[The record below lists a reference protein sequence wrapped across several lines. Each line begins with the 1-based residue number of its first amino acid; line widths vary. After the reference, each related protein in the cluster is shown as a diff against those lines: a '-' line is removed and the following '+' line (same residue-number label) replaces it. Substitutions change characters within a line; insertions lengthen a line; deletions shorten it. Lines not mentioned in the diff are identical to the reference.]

1 MAENEILLELKGISK
16 QFPGVKALDNVDFTL
31 RKQEVH
37 ALIGENG
44 AGKSTMMK
52 IILGSYQPTE
62 GEMFYKGQ
70 PYNPKAPIDALG
82 RGISMIH
89 QEISLTPTM
98 SVSDNVWI
106 GREDKFGNKLFV
118 NKKKQEAATRD
129 ILSKLGLEI
138 DPSTEVSR
146 LSIAQMQLV
155 EIARAVSYDSDVIIM
170 DEPTSALTDAEVERL
185 YKIIAEL
192 KEAGKSVIFISHK
205 LEEIFRICDT
215 ITVLRDGQYVG
226 QLDAKTSTKDQLVGM
241 MVGRE
246 LSNVYPKL
254 EVEIGEPVLEVE
266 NFTQPGVFE
275 NVNFTVRKGEILGFA
290 GLIGAGRTEIMRA
303 IFGVDPHK
311 SGQLRLHGKPV
322 ENRNPTEAIQ
332 NKFSMITEDR
342 LHSGAVHGLP
352 VRFNASI
359 AYLDKI
365 TKGGMVN
372 RKQEKADVLD
382 MVGKMAIKVADLEG
396 SIDQLSGGN
405 QQKVILAKWLLTEPE
420 ILIMDEP
427 TRGIDVGAKAE
438 IYKLMGQLA
447 QQGKAI
453 IMISSELPELMG
465 VSDRIMVVRGGKIV
479 GEFER
484 GEFSQERIM
493 SCAFG
498 VEE

>member
-1 MAENEILLELKGISK
+1 MAEKEILLQLKGITK
-16 QFPGVKALDNVDFTL
+16 TFPGVKALNQVDFSL

-62 GEMFYKGQ
+62 GEMIFKGE
-70 PYNPKAPIDALG
+70 PYAPKAPIDAL
-82 RGISMIH
+82 RKGISMIH
-89 QEISLTPTM
+89 QEISLTSTM

-106 GREDKFGNKLFV
+106 GRESKFGSKLFV
-118 NKKKQEAATRD
+118 NKEKQEAATRE
-129 ILSKLGLEI
+129 ILGKLGLDIEP
-138 DPSTEVSR
+138 DTEVSK

-155 EIARAVSYDSDVIIM
+155 EIARAISYDSDVIIM

-192 KEAGKSVIFISHK
+192 KAAGKSVIFISHK

-215 ITVLRDGQYVG
+215 ITVLRDGEYVG

-254 EVEIGEPVLEVE
+254 EVPIGEPVLEVE
-266 NFTQPGVFE
+266 HFTQSGVFE
-275 NVNFTVRKGEILGFA
+275 DVNFTVHKGEILGFA

-303 IFGVDPHK
+303 VFGVDPHQ
-311 SGQLRLHGKPV
+311 SGTLKLHGKVV
-322 ENRNPTEAIQ
+322 ENNSPTQAIA

-342 LHSGAVHGLP
+342 LRSGAIHDLP

-359 AYLDKI
+359 AYLKKVTRI
-365 TKGGMVN
+365 GMVD
-372 RKQEKADVLD
+372 RKQEKTDVVD
-382 MVGKMAIKVADLEG
+382 MVEKMSIKVADLEG

-420 ILIMDEP
+420 VLIMDEP

-465 VSDRIMVVRGGKIV
+465 VSDRIMVVRSGRIV
-479 GEFER
+479 GEFNR
-484 GEFSQERIM
+484 SEFSQEKIM

-498 VEE
+498 VDE